1 MRLKIKKASLKAGLG
16 LICLLAAPSA
26 ASAAEGTYLC
36 AITDVYEC
44 VEVAGCKR
52 VSLDFANLAPVLK
65 FDFDKK
71 IMTSDDL
78 GSEKREVE
86 MKNMVEKDGIVL
98 LHGVGKDSASPRSF
112 SAAISTK
119 TGKIRAGIS
128 TADATLSLS
137 GDCVD
142 GL

>member
-1 MRLKIKKASLKAGLG
+1 MRSMISKAGLG
-16 LICLLAAPSA
+16 LICLLAAP
-26 ASAAEGTYLC
+26 ASASAVEGTYMC
-36 AITDVYEC
+36 AFTDVYEC
-44 VEVAGCKR
+44 IEVAGCKR

-71 IMTSDDL
+71 VMTSDDL
-78 GSEKREVE
+78 GSDPREVE
-86 MKNMVEKDGIVL
+86 MKNMEVKGDTVL
-98 LHGVGKDSASPRSF
+98 LHGIGKNPDSPRSF

-119 TGKIRAGIS
+119 TGKIRAGIT

>member
-1 MRLKIKKASLKAGLG
+1 MRSIISKAGLG
-16 LICLLAAPSA
+16 LLCLFAAP
-26 ASAAEGTYLC
+26 ASVAAAEGTYMC
-36 AITDVYEC
+36 AFTDIFEC
-44 VEVAGCKR
+44 ADVVGCKR

-71 IMTSDDL
+71 MMTSDDL
-78 GSEKREVE
+78 GRDAREVDI
-86 MKNMVEKDGIVL
+86 KNMVEKGDIVL
-98 LHGVGKDSASPRSF
+98 LHGIGLNDVSPRSF

-119 TGKIRAGIS
+119 TGKIHAGIS
-128 TADATLSLS
+128 TGDATLSLV

>member
-1 MRLKIKKASLKAGLG
+1 MRSMISKAGLG
-16 LICLLAAPSA
+16 LICLLTAPAA
-26 ASAAEGTYLC
+26 ASAIEGTYMC
-36 AITDVYEC
+36 AFTDVYEC

-65 FDFDKK
+65 FDFDQNK
-71 IMTSDDL
+71 ITSDDI
-78 GSEKREVE
+78 GSEPRGVDL
-86 MKNMVEKDGIVL
+86 KNVQQKGDIIL
-98 LHGVGKDSASPRSF
+98 LHGIGDNDESPRSF

-119 TGKIRAGIS
+119 TGKIRGGI
-128 TADATLSLS
+128 TTGDATLSLT

>member
-1 MRLKIKKASLKAGLG
+1 MRSMISKAGLG
-16 LICLLAAPSA
+16 LICLLAAPTSA
-26 ASAAEGTYLC
+26 VSAAEGTYMC
-36 AITDVYEC
+36 AFTDVYEC
-44 VEVAGCKR
+44 LEVAGCKR

-78 GSEKREVE
+78 GSDPREIAMENMEEKGDV
-86 MKNMVEKDGIVL
+86 VL
-98 LHGVGKDSASPRSF
+98 LHGIGKNADSPRSF

-119 TGKIRAGIS
+119 TGKIRAGIT
-128 TADATLSLS
+128 TADATLSLT

-142 GL
+142 SF

>member
-1 MRLKIKKASLKAGLG
+1 MRSMISKAGLG
-16 LICLLAAPSA
+16 LICLLAAPA
-26 ASAAEGTYLC
+26 TASAADGVYMC
-36 AITDVYEC
+36 AFTDIYEC

-52 VSLDFANLAPVLK
+52 VSHDFANLAPVLK
-65 FDFDKK
+65 FDFDKNV
-71 IMTSDDL
+71 MHSDDL
-78 GSEKREVE
+78 GAEPREVKME
-86 MKNMVEKDGIVL
+86 HIKQKGDVIL
-98 LHGVGKDSASPRSF
+98 LHGVGANEESPRSF

-128 TADATLSLS
+128 TGDATLSLT